1 MKIKIISDSTCD
13 LSPELLKK
21 YDIDILPLYVNMADK
36 VMKDGTEVVPDD
48 IYSYVKKTGALP
60 KTAAPNI
67 SDYLNIFNEWH
78 DKGYSIVHFNIS
90 SDFSSAYNTACLA
103 ASEVGDVQVVDS
115 RNLSTGQGLVVLYGA
130 ELAAEGKTPEE
141 IKAACD
147 EVASRVEASFV
158 VDSIDYLYKGGRCSA
173 VAALGANLLKLK
185 PQIDVVDGK
194 MGSNKKYRGN
204 IDRVILN
211 YVEDKLSGRD
221 DIDFKRIFVTH
232 TKCNSETVKN
242 VIVRVKELCPQFE
255 EVLETTAGCTV
266 TSHCGPNTLG
276 VLFIRNRE

>member
-1 MKIKIISDSTCD
+1 MKVKIISYSTCD
-13 LSPELLKK
+13 LSPELIEK
-21 YDIDILPLYVNMADK
+21 YDIAILPLYVNMADK
-36 VMKDGTEVVPDD
+36 VMKDGAEVVPED
-48 IYSYVKKTGALP
+48 IYSYVKETGVLP

-67 SDYLNIFNEWH
+67 SDYLEIFNEWH

-103 ASEVGDVQVVDS
+103 AEEVGDVCVVDS

-130 ELAAEGKTPEE
+130 ELAAEGKSIEE

-147 EVASRVEASFV
+147 EITPKVEASFV

-185 PQIDVVDGK
+185 PRIDVIDGA
-194 MGSNKKYRGN
+194 MTSSKKFRGN

-211 YVEDKLSGRD
+211 YVEEKLSDRD
-221 DIDFKRIFVTH
+221 DIDYKRIFITH
-232 TKCNSETVKN
+232 TKCNPEVCQQ
-242 VIVRVKELCPQFE
+242 VREKIQELCPQFE
-255 EVLETTAGCTV
+255 EILETTAGCTI

-276 VLFIRNRE
+276 VLFIRNK

>member
-1 MKIKIISDSTCD
+1 MKVKIISDSTCD
-13 LSPELLKK
+13 LSPELVKK
-21 YDIDILPLYVNMADK
+21 YDIEILPLYVNMADK
-36 VMKDGTEVVPDD
+36 VMRDGTEVVPED
-48 IYSYVKKTGALP
+48 IYSFVRKSGTLP
-60 KTAAPNI
+60 KTAAPNL
-67 SDYLNIFNEWH
+67 SDYLELFNKWH

-90 SDFSSAYNTACLA
+90 SEFSSSYNTACLA
-103 ASEVGDVQVVDS
+103 ASELDDVYVVDS

-130 ELAAEGKTPEE
+130 ELAVQGKSAEE

-147 EVASRVEASFV
+147 AIAPKVEASFV

-185 PQIDVVDGK
+185 PRIDVIDGK
-194 MGSNKKYRGN
+194 MGSSKKYRGN
-204 IDRVILN
+204 IDRVILD
-211 YVEDKLSGRD
+211 YVEEKLRNRD
-221 DIDFKRIFVTH
+221 DIDFKRIFITH

-242 VIVRVKELCPQFE
+242 VKARVKELCPQFE

-276 VLFIRNRE
+276 VLFIRK